1 MPKNKALITLALTAI
16 LILILA
22 PVASAQYT
30 PAIFAV
36 DQDVVDG
43 IVRVTRVTSNGPGW
57 VVIHADDGGKPGP
70 VIGYAP
76 VPNGITSNLK
86 VEVDPAAVTPVLHPM
101 LHVDDGAVGE
111 YEFPDAD
118 APAVVNDQI
127 VMIPIKIEQVADSI
141 AGVAEKNG
149 LTTLL
154 AAVEAAEVGGTL
166 ARGGPYTVFA
176 PSEEAFAA
184 LPEGQLDALLADP
197 DTLSQILTYHVA
209 PGALTSDAITQT
221 MSVPTLQGEDID
233 LAVAD
238 GIVTVNGA
246 SVTTA
251 DLPAINGVV
260 HIVDQVLVP
269 PSMQE
274 AAATEAAEAAASEP
288 MTETEAMT
296 ETVEMTSTEVMT
308 ESVEAAA
315 SEPMTETEAMT
326 ETAEVAPTEIMT
338 ESVEAAEPMDIVDTA
353 MAAGGFDTLLAALQ
367 AAGLESALRSDGAFT
382 VFAPT
387 DEAFAKIPQ
396 ETRDA
401 LLADPTGALTQVLL
415 YHVLPNAVMSS
426 ELSDGQEAPTMQGA
440 SVKFTIGDGVAMVN
454 DANVIAADIVASNG
468 VIHVID
474 SVILPPTAESTE
486 PAAEAAPEA
495 PGELPTTGGSFDSP
509 LLSVVLATLVMVV
522 LAAGA
527 LTTRRRQS

>member
-1 MPKNKALITLALTAI
+1 MTET
-16 LILILA
+16 
-22 PVASAQYT
+22 
-30 PAIFAV
+30 
-36 DQDVVDG
+36 
-43 IVRVTRVTSNGPGW
+43 
-57 VVIHADDGGKPGP
+57 
-70 VIGYAP
+70 
-76 VPNGITSNLK
+76 
-86 VEVDPAAVTPVLHPM
+86 
-101 LHVDDGAVGE
+101 
-111 YEFPDAD
+111 
-118 APAVVNDQI
+118 
-127 VMIPIKIEQVADSI
+127 
-141 AGVAEKNG
+141 
-149 LTTLL
+149 
-154 AAVEAAEVGGTL
+154 AEV
-166 ARGGPYTVFA
+166 A
-176 PSEEAFAA
+176 PTEVMTE
-184 LPEGQLDALLADP
+184 
-197 DTLSQILTYHVA
+197 
-209 PGALTSDAITQT
+209 
-221 MSVPTLQGEDID
+221 SV
-233 LAVAD
+233 
-238 GIVTVNGA
+238 
-246 SVTTA
+246 
-251 DLPAINGVV
+251 
-260 HIVDQVLVP
+260 
-269 PSMQE
+269 
-274 AAATEAAEAAASEP
+274 EAAASEP